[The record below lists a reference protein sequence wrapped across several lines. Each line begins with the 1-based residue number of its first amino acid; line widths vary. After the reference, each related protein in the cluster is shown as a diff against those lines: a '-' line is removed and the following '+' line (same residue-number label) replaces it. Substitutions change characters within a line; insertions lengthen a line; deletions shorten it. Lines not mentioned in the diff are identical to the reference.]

1 VIDNLLDP
9 AVLCFALGLLAGV
22 VGAQAR
28 LPEALYETLSVYLLL
43 SIGLK
48 GGVDLARAGLAL
60 AAPAV
65 GAAVALGA
73 AMPLAAYP
81 VLRWGG
87 LGRPDAGA
95 VAAHYGSVSAVT
107 FAVCLGFLDRSGV
120 AYEDY
125 VAVLLAFMEVPAL
138 AVGIWLARRGRE
150 GAGWRAL
157 GAEVFLGRGIYF
169 LLCGLAVGFLAGP
182 ARVEPLAPL
191 FFDPFKGVLALFLLE
206 MGLVASRR
214 LRDLAR
220 VGPFLVGFG
229 VAMPL
234 AGGAAGA
241 LAGAAVGLSVGGTAV
256 LATLA
261 GSASYIAAPAAM
273 RLAVPEANPSLY
285 LTASLG
291 VTFPFNIAWGVP
303 AYLWLSRLAH
313 GWLGPGL
320 LGPWTAG

>member
-1 VIDNLLDP
+1 MIENLLDP
-9 AVLCFALGLLAGV
+9 AVLCFALGLAAGV
-22 VGAQAR
+22 VGAQAK

-43 SIGLK
+43 AIGLK
-48 GGVDLARAGLAL
+48 GGVDLARAGVVQ
-60 AAPAV
+60 AAPGVA
-65 GAAVALGA
+65 AAVALGA
-73 AMPLAAYP
+73 ALPLGAYP

-87 LGRPDAGA
+87 LGRPDAAA

-120 AYEDY
+120 AYEEY

-138 AVGIWLARRGRE
+138 AVGIWLARRGRV
-150 GAGWRAL
+150 GLGWSAL
-157 GAEVFLGRGIYF
+157 GREVFLGKGIYF
-169 LLCGLAVGFLAGP
+169 LLCGLVVGFLAGP
-182 ARVEPLAPL
+182 DRVKPLGPL

-214 LRDLAR
+214 LRDLGR
-220 VGPFLVGFG
+220 VGPFLLGFG

-234 AGGAAGA
+234 VGGAAGA
-241 LAGAAVGLSVGGTAV
+241 ALGTVVGLSLGGAAV

-261 GSASYIAAPAAM
+261 ASASYIAAPAAM

-285 LTASLG
+285 LTAALG

-303 AYLWLSRLAH
+303 AYLWMSRAAH
-313 GWLGPGL
+313 GWIG
-320 LGPWTAG
+320 